1 MDGQEVPLYQVNYIL
16 RGLTAPAG
24 KHVVELK
31 CRNKIKAASGWMTNT
46 GSIINGL
53 LILALVAMLIW
64 KPQSRKSTIGAGMD
78 AEQAS
83 TGKE

>member
-1 MDGQEVPLYQVNYIL
+1 MEVRLYQVNYIL

-31 CRNKIKAASGWMTNT
+31 CRNRIKAASGWMTNT

-53 LILALVAMLIW
+53 LILALIAMLIW
-64 KPQSRKSTIGAGMD
+64 KPQSRKNTVETKIEAG
-78 AEQAS
+78 QAAA
-83 TGKE
+83 GKE